1 MPLETR
7 FRAWATPI
15 FLATAACTGTG
26 VVYATE
32 PGYQITV
39 GVAETDN
46 VQLLPSGGS
55 TDTTPF
61 QELEFTW
68 HDKRPLFAADIDAD
82 LEHVT
87 YIPRIYDDEVIGN
100 FLGQGRLNILP
111 QLLTWSVNDNFG
123 QGRLNPLAPI
133 TPANREDINYFS
145 TGPRLTVALGPELK
159 LDVTGQYG
167 RVDYQQSP
175 LDSNR
180 LTGSVALTHEFSL
193 RSSISLDVVDERVD
207 YQQDQL
213 FSDFSSQE
221 LFLHYSTTGSR
232 TRLGVDLGY
241 SRIQESG
248 ANNGSYLARLSVSRE
263 LSAASTIGLSA
274 GHNYSDGAGSFL
286 QIQGV
291 GGATLYTQS
300 VVESN
305 APFSS
310 DYATLGWNFLYA
322 RTSLSINASYYQDR
336 YATASELNNDLA
348 TIQARFARQISPVLE
363 LGLTEYVTRQSF
375 ASGGANATE
384 TNTGLQ
390 LTWHAGRHLSMQFA
404 YYLAKS
410 TASISTDSYTENG
423 LWLSVG
429 YGRPAEMPP
438 GPPPLRLPG
447 NFF

>member
-1 MPLETR
+1 MPLETPP
-7 FRAWATPI
+7 RAWATTLL
-15 FLATAACTGTG
+15 LATAACMGAG
-26 VVYATE
+26 SVHATE

-68 HDKRPLFAADIDAD
+68 HDKRPLFSADIDAD

-87 YIPRIYDDEVIGN
+87 YIPHYYDDEVIGN
-100 FLGQGRLNILP
+100 FLGQGLFNLLP
-111 QLLTWSVNDNFG
+111 QLLTWNIADNFG

-133 TPANREDINYFS
+133 TPANRENINYFS
-145 TGPRLTVALGPELK
+145 TGPKLSLPLGPELR

-167 RVDYQQSP
+167 RVDYQDSP

-180 LTGSVALTHEFSL
+180 LTGRVALVHEFSL
-193 RSSISLDVVDERVD
+193 LSSIALDVVDERID
-207 YQQDQL
+207 YEQDE
-213 FSDFSSQE
+213 FDSDYSSQE
-221 LFLHYSTTGSR
+221 LFVRYSTAGSR
-232 TRLGVDLGY
+232 TKLSLDLGY

-248 ANNGSYLARLSVSRE
+248 ANNGSYLARLSLSRE

-286 QIQGV
+286 QIQGL
-291 GGATLYTQS
+291 GGATLNTQS
-300 VVESN
+300 VVQSE

-310 DYATLGWNFLYA
+310 DYATLGWNFKYA
-322 RTSLSINASYYQDR
+322 RTQWGINALYYQDR
-336 YATASELNNDLA
+336 YQTDAELNNDLG
-348 TIQARFARQISPVLE
+348 TISARISRELSPVLE
-363 LGLTEYVTRQSF
+363 VALSEYVTRQSF
-375 ASGGANATE
+375 ASYGVNATE

-390 LTWHAGRHLSMQFA
+390 LTWHAGRNLSVMFA

-410 TASISTDSYTENG
+410 TADISTDSYTENG

-429 YGRPAEMPP
+429 YGRPAEVPP
-438 GPPPLRLPG
+438 GPPPVKLPG
-447 NFF
+447 SFF